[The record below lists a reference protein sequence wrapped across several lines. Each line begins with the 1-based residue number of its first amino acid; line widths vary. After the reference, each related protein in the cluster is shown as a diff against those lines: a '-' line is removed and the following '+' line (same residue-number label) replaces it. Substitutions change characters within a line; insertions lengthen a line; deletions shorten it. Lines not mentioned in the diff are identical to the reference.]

1 MLALSIS
8 ETDKVGTN
16 KQKKSHRLNFA
27 VYRPFGPNEVG
38 MTNQRCCWELLSNL
52 FPCGS
57 TGMGILRIIV
67 VSRGQTRWPSDAY
80 LSFCATCHKISELV
94 LVTDNPSTDWTTKK
108 SNKSNCWR
116 VRLVVTQQNLHKLQQ
131 PVGGLAS
138 QKNHAANTQHAL
150 HSALA
155 LSIHG

>member
-57 TGMGILRIIV
+57 TGMGILRILV
-67 VSRGQTRWPSDAY
+67 VSRGQTR
-80 LSFCATCHKISELV
+80 
-94 LVTDNPSTDWTTKK
+94 
-108 SNKSNCWR
+108 
-116 VRLVVTQQNLHKLQQ
+116 
-131 PVGGLAS
+131 
-138 QKNHAANTQHAL
+138 
-150 HSALA
+150 
-155 LSIHG
+155 